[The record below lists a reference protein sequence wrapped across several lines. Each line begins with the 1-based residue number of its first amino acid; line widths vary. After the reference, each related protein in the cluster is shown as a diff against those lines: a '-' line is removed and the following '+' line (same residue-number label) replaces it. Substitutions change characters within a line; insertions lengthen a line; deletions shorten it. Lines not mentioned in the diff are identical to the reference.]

1 MRAGDSVGEMS
12 GTHWTL
18 RTVVIMTVE
27 HGRKQTRL
35 EKRPPSGGEALEYP
49 KCLTANIL
57 PFPQPLLLASTQTDI
72 FVQS

>member
-1 MRAGDSVGEMS
+1 MRAGDSVGVVS

-18 RTVVIMTVE
+18 RTVVIITVE

-35 EKRPPSGGEALEYP
+35 EKRPPSGVEALEHP

-57 PFPQPLLLASTQTDI
+57 PFPRPLLLASTQTDI
-72 FVQS
+72 FVLS